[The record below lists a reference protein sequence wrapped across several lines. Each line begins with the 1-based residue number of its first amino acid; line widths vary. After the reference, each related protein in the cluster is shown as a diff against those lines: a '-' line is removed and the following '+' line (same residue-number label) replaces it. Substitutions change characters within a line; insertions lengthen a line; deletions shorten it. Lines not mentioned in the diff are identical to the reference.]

1 MKSSIYEVE
10 HPRSC
15 ERGGSEPFEREKE
28 LSCGEVVRER
38 APTLAC
44 ARVCAQG
51 SIAWRGERELHE
63 RAVAARGQRS
73 GAAYGD
79 EVSVRVCI
87 CGCGERK
94 APGCV

>member
-28 LSCGEVVRER
+28 LSCGEAVRER

-44 ARVCAQG
+44 ARKDRSLRRVKAL
-51 SIAWRGERELHE
+51 GE
-63 RAVAARGQRS
+63 GGRS
-73 GAAYGD
+73 
-79 EVSVRVCI
+79 
-87 CGCGERK
+87 
-94 APGCV
+94 